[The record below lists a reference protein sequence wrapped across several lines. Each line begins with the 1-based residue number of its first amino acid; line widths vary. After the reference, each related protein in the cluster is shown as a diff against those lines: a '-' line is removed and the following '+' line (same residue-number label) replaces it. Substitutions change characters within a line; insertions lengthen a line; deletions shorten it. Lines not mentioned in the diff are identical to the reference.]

1 MATKPKQYL
10 IAPDERVVELPA
22 ADTEQPQQRQQ
33 RRSRPTPAASADS
46 GYATTKEPD
55 ERGMT

>member
-10 IAPDERVVELPA
+10 IAPDERVVELPV
-22 ADTEQPQQRQQ
+22 ADKEQQPQRQ
-33 RRSRPTPAASADS
+33 SRPTPAATGKP
-46 GYATTKEPD
+46 GYATPKEPD